1 MLFYW
6 CYSAEGTV
14 GGNTIRKEKE
24 MEKNEIRRGIYRHYK
39 GGMYEV
45 IDIAR
50 HSETLE
56 VLVIYRNVA
65 TGEYWARPISMWNE
79 TVVIEGDEVPRFR
92 FLSDGTEKPG

>member
-1 MLFYW
+1 
-6 CYSAEGTV
+6 
-14 GGNTIRKEKE
+14 

-79 TVVIEGDEVPRFR
+79 TVELNGRIVPRFQR
-92 FLSDGTEKPG
+92 ITSGEEIESLAE